1 VIIDLEKFISEE
13 RPFWT
18 ELEQC
23 VRGLEDEPDRRMDLT
38 AVKRFH
44 YLYQR
49 ASSDLSRIKTFSTEP
64 EIRRYLESLISR
76 AFSEIHE
83 TREKTRR
90 FRPVRWFFRAFPRTF
105 RRHIAAF
112 SLSAAIMLLGAL
124 FGGAVVGLDP
134 GSKEILMPFSHL
146 EGDPSKRVAMEESAK
161 ENRIDD
167 HKAQFSSYLITHN
180 TRVSIFT
187 LSLGMTWG
195 VGTVILLFA
204 NGVMLGAVALDYLL
218 AGEGVFLVGWL
229 LPHGSIEIPAILI
242 AGQAGLMLGGA
253 LIGWG
258 RPVSLAARLRIMSK
272 DLVTLIGGVAVLL
285 IWAGAIEGFLS
296 QYHEPTIPYGA
307 KIGFGTMELVLL
319 ILFLWKSGAGT
330 GTSRNK
336 A

>member
-1 VIIDLEKFISEE
+1 MIIDLEKFISEE

-23 VRGLEDEPDRRMDLT
+23 VRVLESEPDHRMDLA

-49 ASSDLSRIKTFSTEP
+49 ASADLGRIKTFSTEP
-64 EIRRYLESLISR
+64 EIRRYLESLVSR

-90 FRPVRWFFRAFPRTF
+90 FRPVRWFFRVFPRTF

-112 SLSAAIMLLGAL
+112 SLSVAIMLLGSF
-124 FGGAVVGLDP
+124 FGGAAIGLDP

-146 EGDPSKRVAMEESAK
+146 KGDPSKRVAMEERAEK
-161 ENRIDD
+161 NRVED
-167 HKAQFSSYLITHN
+167 HKAHFSSYLMTHN

-187 LSLGMTWG
+187 MSLGMTWG
-195 VGTVILLFA
+195 VGTVILLFM
-204 NGVMLGAVALDYLL
+204 NGVMLGAVVLDYLL

-258 RPVSLAARLRIMSK
+258 RPVPLRARLRLISK
-272 DLVTLIGGVAVLL
+272 DLVTLMAGVAVLL
-285 IWAGAIEGFLS
+285 IWAGVIEGFFS
-296 QYHEPTIPYGA
+296 QYHEPVIPYGA
-307 KIGFGTMELVLL
+307 KIGFGAVELVLL
-319 ILFLWKSGAGT
+319 TLFLWKAGAHT
-330 GTSRNK
+330 GTSRDGS
-336 A
+336 